1 MEIQA
6 RISRQRVRHIIDSYR
21 LEGDD
26 IPAFNTYLASLLDE
40 SPSPLIELAL
50 VEAIVNG
57 WSIIPLPRGVALL
70 TQVHERLKQWQQQ
83 PIKSPIK
90 SLVTPTVF
98 EQITGLDSA
107 VVFDPQVLTQPRSP
121 QGASESP

>member
-6 RISRQRVRHIIDSYR
+6 RISRQRVKHIVDSYR

-26 IPAFNTYLASLLDE
+26 TPTFNTYLASLLDE
-40 SPSPLIELAL
+40 SPAPLVELAL

-57 WSIIPLPRGVALL
+57 WSIIPLPRGLALL
-70 TQVHERLKQWQQQ
+70 TQVHERLKRWQQQ
-83 PIKSPIK
+83 PIKSSI
-90 SLVTPTVF
+90 TPAVF
-98 EQITGLDSA
+98 EQVTGLDSA
-107 VVFDPQVLTQPRSP
+107 VVFDPQILTQLRSP